1 VGNAGGVSC
10 WFADPEGSDG
20 FCAFVHDGLLVHH
33 IRHLFFIVHDF
44 NICSLFLI
52 QLGWL
57 LFVKICLETGIEL
70 ARAA

>member
-44 NICSLFLI
+44 NICSLFFNPAGLVVVCED
-52 QLGWL
+52 
-57 LFVKICLETGIEL
+57 LFGNWDRTS
-70 ARAA
+70 